1 MLKQR
6 TITAAIGLPVL
17 LAAVWFSRPVPW
29 FTMLVVVV
37 GGAGVV
43 EFYRL
48 SGVAR
53 VRSLLLFGTVWTVLA
68 IAARDTS
75 VLTGLGLSMRSEE
88 LALLLVTSATVL
100 PLTWMLRRG
109 PRNEAFANWA
119 WCLAGIVYIGL
130 LLGYFVALRQ
140 LDEGR
145 NWVYFALLTTF
156 ASDTA
161 AFFVGRAWGKRR
173 LAPSISP
180 SKTWEGSVGGLLGAC
195 LVGLLFV
202 PATAPWGP
210 NPLQL
215 TVLNYGSAAVLAL
228 LVSIVG
234 QLGDLVESL
243 FKRNMGTKD
252 SGRLFPGHGGA
263 LDRLDSVA
271 FAGLV
276 VYYFVWLIR

>member
-1 MLKQR
+1 
-6 TITAAIGLPVL
+6 
-17 LAAVWFSRPVPW
+17 
-29 FTMLVVVV
+29 
-37 GGAGVV
+37 VV

-48 SGVAR
+48 AGVSR
-53 VRSLLLFGTVWTVLA
+53 VPSLFLFGTLWTILA
-68 IAARDTS
+68 ITARDAG
-75 VLTGLGLSMRSEE
+75 VLGGVGLSVGTEE
-88 LALLLVTSATVL
+88 LSLLLVTSATVL
-100 PLTWMLRRG
+100 PLIWMLRRG

-119 WCLAGIVYIGL
+119 WCLAGIVYIGV
-130 LLGYFVALRQ
+130 LLGYFVALRT
-140 LDEGR
+140 LEEGR
-145 NWVYFALLTTF
+145 NWVYFALLITF

-161 AFFVGRAWGKRR
+161 AFFVGRTWGKRR

-180 SKTWEGSVGGLLGAC
+180 SKTWEGAGGGLLGAS

-202 PATAPWGP
+202 PATVPWGA
-210 NPLQL
+210 NPLHL
-215 TVLNYGSAAVLAL
+215 GALGYGSAMVLAL
-228 LVSIVG
+228 LVSGVG

>member
-6 TITAAIGLPVL
+6 MITAAIGLPVL

-29 FTMLVVVV
+29 FTLLVVVV
-37 GGAGVV
+37 GAVAV
-43 EFYRL
+43 LEFYRL

-53 VRSLLLFGTVWTVLA
+53 VRSLLLFGTVWTILA
-68 IAARDTS
+68 IAVRDTS
-75 VLTGLGLSMRSEE
+75 MLAGFSLSVRSEE
-88 LALLLVTSATVL
+88 ISMLLITSATVL
-100 PLTWMLRRG
+100 PLIWLLRRG

-119 WCLAGIVYIGL
+119 WCLAGIVYIGF
-130 LLGYFVALRQ
+130 LLGYFVALRA
-140 LDEGR
+140 LEDGR
-145 NWVYFALLTTF
+145 NWVYFALFTTF

-161 AFFVGRAWGKRR
+161 AFFVGRTWGKRR

-180 SKTWEGSVGGLLGAC
+180 SKTWEGSVGGLFGAC
-195 LVGLLFV
+195 LVSLLFV
-202 PATAPWGP
+202 PLTLPWGANLLHLP
-210 NPLQL
+210 
-215 TVLNYGSAAVLAL
+215 VLSFGSAVFLGL
-228 LVSIVG
+228 MVSVVG

-243 FKRNMGTKD
+243 FKRNTGTKD

>member
-6 TITAAIGLPVL
+6 VITAAVGLPIL
-17 LAAVWFSRPVPW
+17 LAVIWFSSPVPW
-29 FTMLVVVV
+29 FTMLLVVV
-37 GGAGVV
+37 GGAAVV

-48 SGVAR
+48 SGVAK
-53 VRSLLLFGTVWTVLA
+53 VQSLLLFGTLWTVLA

-75 VLTGLGLSMRSEE
+75 VLSGFGLSARPEE
-88 LALLLVTSATVL
+88 LSMLLITSATVL
-100 PLTWMLRRG
+100 PLIWLLRRG

-119 WCLAGIVYIGL
+119 WCLAGIVYIGF
-130 LLGYFVALRQ
+130 LLGYFVALRA
-140 LDEGR
+140 LDDGR
-145 NWVYFALLTTF
+145 NWVYFALFTTF

-161 AFFVGRAWGKRR
+161 AFFVGRTWGRR
-173 LAPSISP
+173 LLAPSISP
-180 SKTWEGSVGGLLGAC
+180 SKTWEGSVGGLFGAC

-202 PATAPWGP
+202 PATLPWGA
-210 NPLQL
+210 NPLRL
-215 TVLNYGSAAVLAL
+215 PVLGYGSAALLAL
-228 LVSIVG
+228 LVSVVG